1 MVAVKQIRL
10 LWFRGNEIAQL
21 MQEVDDVKH
30 LSHPNIIKCEGV
42 GRDDDTLSI
51 VLECVLHSFF
61 FFLGFGK
68 SLVMAYP
75 LTCCV
80 ALRVGMPQ
88 TGRLSR
94 CSKSLE
100 S

>member
-10 LWFRGNEIAQL
+10 VWFRGDEITQL
-21 MQEVDDVKH
+21 MQEVDEVKH

-42 GRDDDTLSI
+42 DRHDDTLNI

-61 FFLGFGK
+61 LLGFGA
-68 SLVMAYP
+68 SFVIAYP

-94 CSKSLE
+94 CSRSLE